1 MLVINRYRFLHS
13 YKPAYGR
20 LLLLAS
26 VFSVTACGSVP
37 STHVVFPTH
46 GESVTAEAP
55 IAPSLAASTQASP
68 PVSTTTL
75 SNGDVKH
82 EAATTPSAE
91 VLQHRHEPRPI
102 SPKAKNPLPEIAP
115 HVTIT
120 KSGSAVYYIPK
131 QMVANEASHVDL
143 WIDRTTTV
151 AQLKQE
157 LAIKLQITADKIH
170 MRRVHHTEMEAGTP
184 VMAQLDGATIPIGGS
199 MIAQLRG
206 GDDFAI
212 EPKDPVQQPLQDVD
226 RAMWNWRVTPRRVSN
241 DGLLLDLDIWID
253 PGPGKRLIDSY
264 HESVIVKTAPR
275 PWWKIVY
282 EWLQEFDALLKLV
295 GISGVGGLLVLLYK
309 RWKPSVAS
317 NQTGPKLIVPGD
329 ASR

>member
-1 MLVINRYRFLHS
+1 MRADRQSGNCRRTLGFRPDQPLKGFFHSVVRGRPLYACICFGASTRIFSRNQISSIESSAKAGVLVINRYRFLHS

-131 QMVANEASHVDL
+131 ETLN
-143 WIDRTTTV
+143 
-151 AQLKQE
+151 K
-157 LAIKLQITADKIH
+157 
-170 MRRVHHTEMEAGTP
+170 
-184 VMAQLDGATIPIGGS
+184 
-199 MIAQLRG
+199 
-206 GDDFAI
+206 
-212 EPKDPVQQPLQDVD
+212 VQTL
-226 RAMWNWRVTPRRVSN
+226 
-241 DGLLLDLDIWID
+241 
-253 PGPGKRLIDSY
+253 
-264 HESVIVKTAPR
+264 
-275 PWWKIVY
+275 
-282 EWLQEFDALLKLV
+282 
-295 GISGVGGLLVLLYK
+295 
-309 RWKPSVAS
+309 
-317 NQTGPKLIVPGD
+317 
-329 ASR
+329 